1 MAAALGRRFP
11 WTESDC
17 DWRCGAR
24 LGRGGEEVP
33 RGVTTAVP
41 GVNFAVGDGG
51 ATDSHSRA
59 VVRLNPMA
67 ERIIE
72 MLGPHVERQ
81 GYELVSVEYHKGTRS
96 SMLRLLVDRPGGG
109 IGLDDLER
117 LSPILGDLLDVYDPI
132 EGRYTLEVA
141 SPGLNRPLVRLA
153 DFEAVRGGRVR
164 IKTHHA
170 LEGRKAFVGR
180 LADVGADGVE
190 IDDEPSGRRVRIEFG
205 EIKGANYEY
214 DFDAAERK

>member
-1 MAAALGRRFP
+1 M
-11 WTESDC
+11 
-17 DWRCGAR
+17 
-24 LGRGGEEVP
+24 
-33 RGVTTAVP
+33 
-41 GVNFAVGDGG
+41 
-51 ATDSHSRA
+51 
-59 VVRLNPMA
+59 VVRLDPTA
-67 ERIIE
+67 ERVAELLAPHIE
-72 MLGPHVERQ
+72 RK

-96 SMLRLLVDRPGGG
+96 SLLRLLVDRPGGG

-132 EGRYTLEVA
+132 ERRYTLEVA
-141 SPGLNRPLVRLA
+141 SPGVNRPLVRLA

-170 LEGRKAFVGR
+170 LEGRKAFIGVLTG
-180 LADVGADGVE
+180 VEADGVE

-214 DFDAAERK
+214 DFNAGGRK